1 MIHSLLNN
9 YNFSLEYN
17 TEANLSWSAFFPP
30 IIELAQGA
38 EYTVLINDKE
48 YILIAQFA
56 EEEGREIIFIGNP
69 SLGAEI
75 PFLLQYVYDIDSKT
89 YSNFFY
95 HNGDLT
101 ELSITITTDLE
112 KANIILYNKK
122 GKPVEYA
129 GVETISTDTVISGA
143 QVTFTRGEM
152 VSPITADLDMREG
165 DQIIHADGKMFK
177 QVTISKPAELL
188 PENIKKHVTIGGVE
202 GTFAGDEVEKVA
214 ELDYSIDYALAY
226 NDTDMSN
233 FRTAENVGKYIRVMW
248 VDTGF
253 GDRYTYLG
261 YYQCVASGSD
271 YILQEVSASEIPI
284 KDNLI
289 IEADE
294 DTVLTRV
301 TLPRPETLKS
311 ENIRRNTDVG
321 GITGSYIG
329 DGYTYEEKKLAFV
342 NGTMEITPTQLR
354 LFDKV
359 IVYQPNNLLAENIKK
374 GITIAGVEG
383 SYELEGLPSLY
394 APTAISNAT
403 NADSTSYP
411 LTSGA
416 EGQGVYISVTNP
428 TSNGYFAKT
437 CQLFALQNEQ
447 VKNEDGTTSTI
458 TKEIPV
464 AVKSVTQG
472 NSTIKFYA
480 KDWIIDELSK
490 TATLKAQFFGGNTF
504 LPSSKF
510 TSGNLAIDPNNDV
523 LKAFGGIG
531 ITSMEYNLTNG
542 GMQYTPEKVYYGQYI
557 TNTVMSNTG
566 YLPKKIAIILEE
578 TSDGGLDYDLISKGY
593 ATYNNTTGAVT
604 ISYFRTGVMYFGP
617 RLSITAECPTLPWL
631 KDFSVKSLTPE
642 KGIVT
647 VPVPDSNVQRA
658 DVTLNGVLIQSANYP
673 IADSIR
679 DYTPTSY
686 TNYGSGFSKESSTGF
701 YKSGNTSNNS
711 YSLMRVS
718 FNFTKD
724 TLIRI
729 TYINSGETTF
739 DFGAISKVD
748 VKLNTSYST
757 ADSSSNCLFWG
768 SGSNTHSTEQKS
780 FEVIIPAGN
789 HTMDFK
795 YKKDG
800 SVSSGLDCFKFKLQV
815 RETGP
820 QEFNLDLS
828 DVSQLRAPG
837 EYLLHLTGEAEGY
850 TGTDPI
856 TITYV
861 SEGATVD
868 GEILNTAGTL
878 EEETLLVNYAVVD
891 DNTLICNVPNVE
903 MDNDILVISGTV
915 EEETITAEEMII
927 NNETIIYGT
936 PKEE

>member
-1 MIHSLLNN
+1 
-9 YNFSLEYN
+9 
-17 TEANLSWSAFFPP
+17 
-30 IIELAQGA
+30 
-38 EYTVLINDKE
+38 
-48 YILIAQFA
+48 
-56 EEEGREIIFIGNP
+56 
-69 SLGAEI
+69 
-75 PFLLQYVYDIDSKT
+75 
-89 YSNFFY
+89 
-95 HNGDLT
+95 
-101 ELSITITTDLE
+101 
-112 KANIILYNKK
+112 
-122 GKPVEYA
+122 
-129 GVETISTDTVISGA
+129 
-143 QVTFTRGEM
+143 M

-165 DQIIHADGKMFK
+165 NQVIHADGKMFK

-188 PENIKKHVTIGGVE
+188 PENIKKHVIIGGIE
-202 GTFAGDEVEKVA
+202 GTFAGDEVEKIA
-214 ELDYSIDYALAY
+214 ELDYSIGYALAY

-248 VDTGF
+248 VDEGF
-253 GDRYTYLG
+253 GERYTYLG
-261 YYQCVASGSD
+261 YYQCVPSGSN
-271 YILQEVSASEIPI
+271 YILQEVPASEIPI

-294 DTVLTRV
+294 DTVLTKV

-311 ENIRRNTDVG
+311 ENIRRNIDVG

-329 DGYTYEEKKLAFV
+329 DGYTYEEKKLSFA
-342 NGTMEITPTQLR
+342 NGIMEITPTQLR

-374 GITIAGVEG
+374 GVTIAGVEG

-480 KDWIIDELSK
+480 KDWIVNDLSK
-490 TATLKAQFFGGNTF
+490 TATLKAQFFGNNTF

-531 ITSMEYNLTNG
+531 ITSMEYNITNG
-542 GMQYTPEKVYYGQYI
+542 STQYTPEKVYYGQYI
-557 TNTVMSNTG
+557 TNNIITNTG
-566 YLPKKIAIILEE
+566 HLPKKISIILEE
-578 TSDGGLDYDLISKGY
+578 TSDQGLDYDLIAKGY
-593 ATYNNTTGAVT
+593 ATYNNSSGAIT
-604 ISYFRTGVMYFGP
+604 ISYFRTGVMYAGP

-647 VPVPDSNVQRA
+647 VPVPDSNVQRV
-658 DVTLNGVLIQSANYP
+658 DVMLNGALIQSANYP

-679 DYTPTSY
+679 DYTPTY

-701 YKSGNTSNNS
+701 YKSNNTNHNS
-711 YSLMRVS
+711 YSLMRVN

-729 TYINSGETTF
+729 TYISYGEGSY

-757 ADSSSNCLFWG
+757 ADSASNCIFWG
-768 SGSNTHSTEQKS
+768 SNNHSTAERS
-780 FEVIIPAGN
+780 LEVVIPAGS

-800 SVSSGLDCFKFKLQV
+800 SVSNAPDCLKFKIQV
-815 RETGP
+815 REVGP

-828 DVSQLRAPG
+828 DISQLRAPG

-868 GEILNTAGTL
+868 GEILNTTGVVN
-878 EEETLLVNYAVVD
+878 EETLTTEFAVFD
-891 DNTLICNVPNVE
+891 DGTLICNAPEANIENEVLVLSGVVE
-903 MDNDILVISGTV
+903 D
-915 EEETITAEEMII
+915 ETATPEEMII

-936 PKEE
+936 Q